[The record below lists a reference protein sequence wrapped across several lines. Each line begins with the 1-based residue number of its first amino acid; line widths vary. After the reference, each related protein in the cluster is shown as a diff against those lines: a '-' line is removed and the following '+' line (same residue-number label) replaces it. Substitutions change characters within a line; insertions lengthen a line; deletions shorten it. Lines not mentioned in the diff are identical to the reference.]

1 MIININSSILFADI
15 VTIEYFRGLPQV
27 TVPLPSRRE
36 RCRFT
41 LRPVS
46 NTVGD
51 FLQMLR
57 TEDKGIDRVVI
68 QSPNQIRIASSTSIE
83 TLLQEDFKI
92 HINDKCYVVHCPK
105 HERVTT
111 EEIQR

>member
-1 MIININSSILFADI
+1 M
-15 VTIEYFRGLPQV
+15 
-27 TVPLPSRRE
+27 TVPLPSRKE

-51 FLQMLR
+51 FLQMLKA
-57 TEDKGIDRVVI
+57 EDRGIDRVVI
-68 QSPNQIRIASSTSIE
+68 LSLNQIRIASSTSIE

-92 HINDKCYVVHCPK
+92 HINDKYYQVHCPK
-105 HERVTT
+105 YEKVTT
-111 EEIQR
+111 EEVQR

>member
-1 MIININSSILFADI
+1 
-15 VTIEYFRGLPQV
+15 
-27 TVPLPSRRE
+27 
-36 RCRFT
+36 
-41 LRPVS
+41 
-46 NTVGD
+46 
-51 FLQMLR
+51 MLR

-111 EEIQR
+111 EEIQRWVERNFAAEINLWCEMIYINSKMLLMIVLLSIATP